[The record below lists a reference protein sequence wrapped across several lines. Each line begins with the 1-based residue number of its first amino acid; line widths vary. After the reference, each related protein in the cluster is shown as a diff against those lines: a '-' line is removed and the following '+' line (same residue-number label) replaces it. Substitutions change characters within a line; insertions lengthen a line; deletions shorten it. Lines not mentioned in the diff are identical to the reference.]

1 MSEVYSSTLVN
12 NYNLSTTF
20 IVKSLVGLLLINSL
34 FSGVDFYQIGL
45 MKGLSSIADF
55 CLKIILVFVLLVLF
69 KMRSFNLVK
78 IFFFAFMLFIGAVI
92 GAFYH
97 GAEYDKTFAL
107 LLNMLLWFVI
117 FGYAKELEH
126 NFDIYR
132 FSVKISSLF
141 LGITLILYIMAKFG
155 FHVKVLDGA
164 WLYDENFRFAGTFS
178 EPSLN
183 GYFYGLMF
191 LMVILSNQKYRLI
204 LAFMFAITTY
214 ISGAKFS
221 FLIIPVLLGLVYF
234 FKVKGFYNYTYQF
247 IPLSF
252 IVLFVSLA
260 FIYYDL
266 FALIAAHLS
275 NPATM
280 TYVTRL
286 GFPIVSIWHLSDY
299 PLGSGVYGFK
309 STLSPFIQN
318 YCQALSGLDVNC
330 SEMRSYIS
338 SDDPSAYENF
348 APKDVLSFIILS
360 FGLPGL
366 LMFALSI
373 SLLSAR
379 LKENKNY
386 FIILMY
392 IVASMLFTLPFRFIL
407 FYSFFM
413 FQCYIYRMPSNK

>member
-1 MSEVYSSTLVN
+1 
-12 NYNLSTTF
+12 
-20 IVKSLVGLLLINSL
+20 
-34 FSGVDFYQIGL
+34 
-45 MKGLSSIADF
+45 
-55 CLKIILVFVLLVLF
+55 
-69 KMRSFNLVK
+69 
-78 IFFFAFMLFIGAVI
+78 
-92 GAFYH
+92 
-97 GAEYDKTFAL
+97 
-107 LLNMLLWFVI
+107 LLNMILWFVI
-117 FGYAKELEH
+117 FSYAKELEH

-155 FHVKVLDGA
+155 FHVKVLGGA

-183 GYFYGLMF
+183 GYYYGLMF
-191 LMVILSNQKYRLI
+191 LMVMLSNQKYRLI
-204 LAFMFAITTY
+204 LAFVFAITTY

-234 FKVKGFYNYTYQF
+234 FKVKGFYNYTYQL

-275 NPATM
+275 NSETM

-330 SEMRSYIS
+330 NEMRSYIS
-338 SDDPSAYENF
+338 SDDPSAYESF

-366 LMFALSI
+366 LVFVLSI